1 MTLRS
6 AYALL
11 ALVTLGFSSLAKAQ
25 QSTIVVIDGIT
36 EPSPPPPPPPVP
48 QSDTPPEKSV
58 ALSGPATFSIS
69 GTVVST
75 TTGTPLD
82 RAEVSLSTSGP
93 RGSQLAHSITTENGS
108 FRFDRLQAGK
118 YRLDASRRG
127 YIAAGYQ
134 DHDGFVTAI
143 VTGRNLSSDGI
154 RLELL
159 PTAIIGGVITDDS
172 GEPIGGAQ
180 VRLFRLDQYTGEA
193 KIVGAGQDT
202 TDDTG
207 TYEFARLKAGT
218 YYLGVS
224 ASPWYAFHPGRKTDA
239 SGNPLP
245 DDQQPHS
252 PLDVAYAMT
261 FYENATDSA
270 SASAIALNAGDR
282 VELNL
287 SMHAVPAIHIQV
299 TLRTAEQASSRGIV
313 IPMLSQDVFGEQQMQ
328 PGGVTWMTTR
338 NDNQTIGEFGGVAPG
353 HYVLRQFQQQG
364 GGDGP
369 RTASIDLT
377 TNQTVDFTAASVSGV
392 DVSGK
397 VVMASGAKLPN
408 RTRISLVP
416 ADGGSSRENTTVD
429 ADGAFALHSVSPG
442 RYDVQLGAAG
452 VQLAVAQMAATG
464 ADFEGSHITVAS
476 EPVLLAA
483 TLASGSTTIAGF
495 ARRDGKPLG
504 RAMIL
509 LAPRDPNASTQLIRR
524 DQSDSDG
531 SFTLT
536 GVVPGSYTLVA
547 IEDGWTLDWARR
559 EVLAPYLSRGV
570 KVRFTG
576 QKSLDLPAA
585 VEVQPR

>member
-1 MTLRS
+1 
-6 AYALL
+6 
-11 ALVTLGFSSLAKAQ
+11 
-25 QSTIVVIDGIT
+25 
-36 EPSPPPPPPPVP
+36 
-48 QSDTPPEKSV
+48 
-58 ALSGPATFSIS
+58 
-69 GTVVST
+69 
-75 TTGTPLD
+75 
-82 RAEVSLSTSGP
+82 
-93 RGSQLAHSITTENGS
+93 
-108 FRFDRLQAGK
+108 
-118 YRLDASRRG
+118 
-127 YIAAGYQ
+127 
-134 DHDGFVTAI
+134 
-143 VTGRNLSSDGI
+143 
-154 RLELL
+154 
-159 PTAIIGGVITDDS
+159 
-172 GEPIGGAQ
+172 
-180 VRLFRLDQYTGEA
+180 
-193 KIVGAGQDT
+193 
-202 TDDTG
+202 
-207 TYEFARLKAGT
+207 
-218 YYLGVS
+218 
-224 ASPWYAFHPGRKTDA
+224 
-239 SGNPLP
+239 
-245 DDQQPHS
+245 
-252 PLDVAYAMT
+252 MT

-313 IPMLSQDVFGEQQMQ
+313 MPMLSQDVFGEQQMQ

-338 NDNQTIGEFGGVAPG
+338 DNNQTIGEFGGIAPG

-504 RAMIL
+504 GAMIL

-531 SFTLT
+531 SFILT
-536 GVVPGSYTLVA
+536 GVIPGSYMLVA

>member
-1 MTLRS
+1 MTRTFATAS
-6 AYALL
+6 LL
-11 ALVTLGFSSLAKAQ
+11 FCLSPVLAAQLV
-25 QSTIVVIDGIT
+25 
-36 EPSPPPPPPPVP
+36 PSPPPPPPP
-48 QSDTPPEKSV
+48 QAQYDTPPEKS
-58 ALSGPATFSIS
+58 ATLSGPATFSIS
-69 GTVVST
+69 GTVVSA

-82 RAEVSLSTSGP
+82 RAEVSLSTPGP
-93 RGSQLAHSITTENGS
+93 RGSQVAESITTENGS

-118 YRLDASRRG
+118 YRLSASRRG
-127 YIAAGYQ
+127 YITAGYQ
-134 DHDGFVTAI
+134 DHDGFFTGI
-143 VTGRNLSSDGI
+143 VTGRNLSTDGL

-159 PTAIIGGVITDDS
+159 PTAIIGGVVTDDS
-172 GEPIGGAQ
+172 GEPVGGAQ
-180 VRLFRLDQYTGEA
+180 VHLFRLDQYTGEG

-218 YYLGVS
+218 YYVGVS

-252 PLDVAYAMT
+252 PLDVAYGMT

-270 SASAIALNAGDR
+270 SASAISLNAGDR
-282 VELNL
+282 TEINL

-299 TLRTAEQASSRGIV
+299 TLRAAEQGAGRGI
-313 IPMLSQDVFGEQQMQ
+313 IMPMLSQDVFGEQQMQ

-338 NDNQTIGEFGGVAPG
+338 DNNQTLGEFGGIAPG
-353 HYVLRQFQQQG
+353 HYVLRQFQQPG
-364 GGDGP
+364 GGEGP
-369 RTASIDLT
+369 RTAAVDLT

-416 ADGGSSRENTTVD
+416 AEGGSSRESALID
-429 ADGAFALHSVSPG
+429 ADGAFALHSVPPG
-442 RYDVQLGAAG
+442 RYDVQLGASGA
-452 VQLAVAQMAATG
+452 QLAVAQMAANG
-464 ADFEGSHITVAS
+464 ADFEGSHITVAA

-483 TLASGSTTIAGF
+483 TLASGSTTITGY

-504 RAMIL
+504 GAMIL
-509 LAPRDPNASTQLIRR
+509 LVPRDPNASRQLIRR
-524 DQSDSDG
+524 DQSNSDG
-531 SFTLT
+531 SFTLN
-536 GVVPGSYTLVA
+536 GVIPGSYTLVA
-547 IEDGWTLDWARR
+547 IVDGWTLDWASP
-559 EVLAPYLSRGV
+559 EVIAPYLSRGV
-570 KVRFTG
+570 RVRVTG
-576 QKSLDLPAA
+576 QKSLDLPTA